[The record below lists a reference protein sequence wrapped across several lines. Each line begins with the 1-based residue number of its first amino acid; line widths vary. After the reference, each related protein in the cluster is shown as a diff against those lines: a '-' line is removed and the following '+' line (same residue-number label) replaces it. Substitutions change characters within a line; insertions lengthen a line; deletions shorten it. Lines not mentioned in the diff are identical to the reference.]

1 MTASVLNTVRGSFNG
16 SICLTPRPAPEATVQ
31 RVVPARPRTSFL
43 LVLLRALS
51 AFAA

>member
-1 MTASVLNTVRGSFNG
+1 MTASVLNNVRGSFNA
-16 SICLTPRPAPEATVQ
+16 SIRLTPRPAPEATVE